1 MPENCLS
8 YFCSQLADLCT
19 SEEGVGVVGVKE
31 GEVDRTG
38 GTKVRQLQGGVGEEL
53 LGEHGLLLA
62 NGDGP
67 VLRAEVALLALTW
80 RLGAAV
86 CSVLKVEM

>member
-1 MPENCLS
+1 M
-8 YFCSQLADLCT
+8 
-19 SEEGVGVVGVKE
+19 VGVKE

-67 VLRAEVALLALTW
+67 VLRAEVALFALTW